1 MGPVDG
7 SQQTKSPAKGRSHHQ
22 VHQCSTG
29 LSHTQPWVW
38 GVCVAVNTIE
48 NFGVYNRRALD
59 SSTTHRC
66 LVNNPYSPN
75 ITRLLLNNSALGL
88 FDCVLWKYDTFLFF
102 IEDSIFTSSQIDV
115 PSSQILVINA
125 VLAFTCSLGYSK

>member
-1 MGPVDG
+1 MGPADG

-29 LSHTQPWVW
+29 VSYTQPWVW
-38 GVCVAVNTIE
+38 GVCVVANTIE

-66 LVNNPYSPN
+66 LVNNPY
-75 ITRLLLNNSALGL
+75 ITRLLLNSSALGL
-88 FDCVLWKYDTFLFF
+88 FDCVLWKYDTFFF
-102 IEDSIFTSSQIDV
+102 IEYSIFTSSQIDV

-125 VLAFTCSLGYSK
+125 VLAFTCNLGNSK